1 MASFMRLRNW
11 LHSILHR
18 RQLEADM
25 ADELRFHI
33 EARADDLERNGLTR
47 PEATR
52 QARLEFGN
60 VAAHQD
66 GMRASLGLRWLDDI
80 VADLHYAARILRH
93 SPGFS
98 LVAIASLA
106 LAIGANTAIFSLA
119 NEALIERLNVPNP
132 KQLRLLVIR
141 NLRHSVVNSTWGNWG
156 VGDDGNTRI
165 DVFSYPIF
173 RTLQQRNS
181 VMQPIF
187 GFKNLGRG
195 NLSTN
200 NVATAGQVEMVSG
213 NYYTQLQVQPALGR
227 AISESDDSLS
237 APNVAILSDGYW
249 TRVWNRDPAALG
261 HVITINSVPFT
272 IIGINPHGFTGAKS
286 VQVSPEVFV
295 PLAAVAVLRTPTRNG
310 TSWLS
315 STDNWW
321 VQVMAR
327 TQPGVVD
334 ATALASLN
342 TILAGAVQDTMH
354 PHKDQTVP
362 QLVLED
368 GSRGLNQIR
377 RVLAKPLYILLG
389 MTALLLLIAC
399 ANLANL
405 MLARA
410 ATRQREMGIRMALGA
425 GRARVMRQV
434 LTENLLLALLGGIAG
449 LLLGRLGSTVLPRLT
464 MNAWEDTQLNIP
476 FHWPIFLFTAA
487 ITMATGVLFSMAPA
501 LQATR
506 SDINSALKDTGR
518 SSTRRSHGLNGKVL
532 VGFQITLCTLLVGSA
547 ALFFQTLWKLNHV
560 EPGFNPDHLVLFD
573 ILPPARRYPAPQD
586 IALHHRLEQTI
597 AAIPGVDAVSTAD
610 VALIADNM
618 NISGFEVEGQP
629 PRPSNSADSIM
640 GGDMSNNSRFINVGT
655 DYFHTMGIPVIAGR
669 AFNDHDTETSK
680 RVAVINR
687 GLAQQFFPNANP
699 IGKRFRMGS
708 DKDEANRWFEI
719 VGVVADMR
727 YSSLRDDPPPIYFML
742 SRQQRDA
749 GLLTY
754 SVRSSIPPSTL
765 VPMLKRAAAQVDGDL
780 PLIDV
785 RTQWEQIDA
794 SLQQEHLFA
803 SLTAGFGVLALLLAI
818 VGIYGMMSY
827 RVTQRTQEMGVRLA
841 LGATRTQVRSM
852 AMREALWT
860 GMGGVLAGALAAGL
874 LLRVIKSA
882 LYGAGAANTLPIAA
896 SAVLLLL
903 VTLMSAWLPCAR
915 IARLEPVD
923 ALRHE

>member
-1 MASFMRLRNW
+1 
-11 LHSILHR
+11 
-18 RQLEADM
+18 
-25 ADELRFHI
+25 
-33 EARADDLERNGLTR
+33 
-47 PEATR
+47 
-52 QARLEFGN
+52 
-60 VAAHQD
+60 V
-66 GMRASLGLRWLDDI
+66 
-80 VADLHYAARILRH
+80 
-93 SPGFS
+93 
-98 LVAIASLA
+98 VAITSLA

-132 KQLRLLVIR
+132 KQLRLFTIR
-141 NLRHSVVNSTWGNWG
+141 NSHNSVVNSTWGNWG
-156 VGDDGNTRI
+156 VGDDGSTRI
-165 DVFSYPIF
+165 DVFSYPVF

-200 NVATAGQVEMVSG
+200 NTATTGQVEMVSG
-213 NYYTQLQVQPALGR
+213 NYYAQLQVQPALGR
-227 AISESDDSLS
+227 VIRESDDSLS

-249 TRVWNRDPAALG
+249 TRVWNRDPSAIG
-261 HVITINSVPFT
+261 RTITINSVPFT
-272 IIGINPHGFTGAKS
+272 IIGINPRGFTGAKS

-295 PLAAVAVLRTPTRNG
+295 PLAAVAVLRSPTRNG
-310 TSWLS
+310 TPWLS
-315 STDNWW
+315 TPDNWW

-327 TQPGVVD
+327 TQPSVAD
-334 ATALASLN
+334 TTAQAALN
-342 TILAGAVQDTMH
+342 TVLAGAVQDTMH

-362 QLVLED
+362 ILNIED

-399 ANLANL
+399 TNLANL

-449 LLLGRLGSTVLPRLT
+449 LVLGRLGSTVLPRLT

-487 ITMATGVLFSMAPA
+487 ITMLTGVLFSIAPA

-518 SSTRRSHGLNGKVL
+518 SSTRRSRGFNGKVL

-547 ALFFQTLWKLNHV
+547 ALFFQTLWKLNHI
-560 EPGFNPDHLVLFD
+560 EPGFNPDYLVLFD
-573 ILPPARRYPAPQD
+573 ILPPAHRYPAPQD
-586 IALHHRLEQTI
+586 IALHHRLEQAI
-597 AAIPGVDAVSTAD
+597 AAVPGVDAVSTTD

-618 NISGFEVEGQP
+618 NITGFQVEGQP
-629 PRPSNSADSIM
+629 PRPAGDSLTII
-640 GGDMSNNSRFINVGT
+640 DRNMSNNSRYSNVGN
-655 DYFHTMGIPVIAGR
+655 DYFHTMSIPIVAGR

-687 GLAQQFFPNANP
+687 ALVRQFFPDMNP
-699 IGKRFRMGS
+699 IGKRFRTG
-708 DKDEANRWFEI
+708 DGKDEANRWIEVI
-719 VGVVADMR
+719 GIANDIR
-727 YSSLRDDPPPIYFML
+727 YSSLRDDPPPLFFVPY
-742 SRQQRDA
+742 RQQTDA
-749 GLLTY
+749 GVLTY
-754 SVRSSIPPSTL
+754 NVRSSLPTATL
-765 VPMLKRAAAQVDGDL
+765 VPMLRRAIAQVDANL

-841 LGATRTQVRSM
+841 LGATRTQVRGM

-860 GMGGVLAGALAAGL
+860 GLGGVLAGGLAAAL
-874 LLRVIKSA
+874 LLRVIKST
-882 LYGAGAANTLPIAA
+882 LYGAGAANALPITA
-896 SAVLLLL
+896 SALLLLL
-903 VTLMSAWLPCAR
+903 VTLASAWLPCNR